1 LPGAQPVQLNA
12 PTAENVPTA
21 QEVGVLVPADA
32 Q

>member
-1 LPGAQPVQLNA
+1 VQLNA